1 MDESEGRRGTVVIFD
16 LSLAGFY
23 KWSRRRLELLGFTPV
38 ITPYRHDFQ
47 IMTFAKLVDGL
58 VVTTDKD
65 FLSFSRAVV
74 LKHDKYEKM
83 YTAMLK
89 GDPRPAPQYGEIL
102 SARSEETAPTQERL
116 GLSLSSTSSSS

>member
-16 LSLAGFY
+16 LSLVGFY

-38 ITPYRHDFQ
+38 ITPFRHDFQ
-47 IMTFAKLVDGL
+47 IMRFAELLNGV
-58 VVTTDKD
+58 VVTTDRD

-83 YTAMLK
+83 YTAMLR
-89 GDPRPAPQYGEIL
+89 GIHNLL
-102 SARSEETAPTQERL
+102 SKT
-116 GLSLSSTSSSS
+116 GMKY

>member
-1 MDESEGRRGTVVIFD
+1 MDESEEQRGMVIIFD

-23 KWSRRRLELLGFTPV
+23 KWSRKRLELLGFKPI

-47 IMTFAKLVDGL
+47 IMRFAEIVDGI

-65 FLSFSRAVV
+65 FLSFNRAIV
-74 LKHDKYEKM
+74 LRHDKYEKM

-89 GDPRPAPQYGEIL
+89 RIHDLL
-102 SARSEETAPTQERL
+102 SKGVQVH
-116 GLSLSSTSSSS
+116 

>member
-1 MDESEGRRGTVVIFD
+1 MTVLYLNVDESEGRRGTVVIFD

-47 IMTFAKLVDGL
+47 IMTFAELVDGL

-65 FLSFSRAVV
+65 FLDFRRAVV

-83 YTAMLK
+83 YTAMIK
-89 GDPRPAPQYGEIL
+89 GIHDL
-102 SARSEETAPTQERL
+102 LRSTEKN
-116 GLSLSSTSSSS
+116 